1 MSNKRFLVLGISLL
15 SSLVVEAATLTV
27 DSTIELMAI
36 DGKKITKSELV
47 KGTLSDISAGEHQLV
62 YRFRA
67 SLRDGSMN
75 RLYSTTPNVS
85 FIQFNAD
92 DQLSIVL
99 PRLRS
104 YSQANAYFK
113 RDPLW
118 TLVNQKGDEYQLEY
132 DALPGQ
138 GFMPYADIEKPLAA
152 YNLAQGNQYAQD
164 GATKVVTDEVMQG
177 GNDLSLLNTFKL
189 LYNNAT
195 EEQRDQIKQWLAE
208 QEK

>member
-62 YRFRA
+62 YRFNA

-85 FIQFNAD
+85 LIQFNAD

-104 YSQANAYFK
+104 YSQAKAYFK
-113 RDPLW
+113 RDPQW

-138 GFMPYADIEKPLAA
+138 GFMPYSDIEKPLAA